1 MFRGDFLEMHS
12 IYAFLSWPLI
22 KGNNKI
28 ETKSWG
34 VKELKGGKLEQE
46 RTWKM
51 FLTKS
56 AIYFWEDLNNS
67 NLEFIVL

>member
-1 MFRGDFLEMHS
+1 MFREDFLEMHS

-34 VKELKGGKLEQE
+34 VKELKRGNLEQE

-56 AIYFWEDLNNS
+56 VIYFWEDLNIS
-67 NLEFIVL
+67 HLEFIVL